1 MEACIIYKRKEK
13 RYIHM
18 NDLQALKAQLLE
30 AVEKHQ
36 DELIAFCSKLIQIPS
51 VNPPGDTTE
60 ITAFIENYLQDVG
73 ITYQKYEAA
82 DKMFNLVASIGSGE
96 GKELIYCGHTDV
108 VPVGDLSKWEF
119 NPFSGEVKDGWML
132 GRGASDMKAGL
143 AGIIFATKLLKKL
156 NIELPGKLTLAIVP
170 DEETGGEFGV
180 PWLLERGFVQGDG
193 CLIAEPSSPLNPTI
207 GQKGSY
213 WFELEVRGEPGH
225 GSLSPLAGRNA
236 IVDAIR
242 AIQEIRTLWD
252 LEITIP
258 EEVLPLIEVSKKYM
272 REVEKDRLKYQEV
285 LEKITV
291 NIGTIEGGTKS
302 NVIPDYCKVQVDC
315 RLPFGITQEEVTE
328 ILKHKLDGL
337 AIDYSIKR
345 FGFKS
350 VANYT
355 PAENPVCQSVV
366 ENISFVTGQEAYGV
380 MQWASSDA
388 RHFRQYNI
396 PVLQYGPAYLPSI
409 HGYNEKVRVEDIVRC
424 AKVYITAAVDFLY
437 QK

>member
-1 MEACIIYKRKEK
+1 
-13 RYIHM
+13 M

-328 ILKHKLDGL
+328 ILKHKLNGL

-355 PAENPVCQSVV
+355 PAENPVCQSIV

>member
-1 MEACIIYKRKEK
+1 
-13 RYIHM
+13 M
-18 NDLQALKAQLLE
+18 NDLQVLKAQLLE

-355 PAENPVCQSVV
+355 PAENPVCQSIV

>member
-1 MEACIIYKRKEK
+1 
-13 RYIHM
+13 M
-18 NDLQALKAQLLE
+18 NDLQLLKAQLLE

-36 DELIAFCSKLIQIPS
+36 DELIAFCSRLIQIPS

-82 DKMFNLVASIGSGE
+82 DKMFNLVASIGSSE
-96 GKELIYCGHTDV
+96 GKELVYCGHTDV

-119 NPFSGEVKDGWML
+119 DPFSGEVKDGWML

-225 GSLSPLAGRNA
+225 GSLSPLAGKNA

-355 PAENPVCQSVV
+355 PAENPVCQSIV